1 MKKLGL
7 YAAGALALMIGGAAL
22 WSWFFPPDS
31 RTIYR
36 QAAPIYIAGPTKIVE
51 KIKTVEKRI
60 PVTVYVP
67 TPAQTEKLGLK
78 EPSGNL
84 IAVVETKPNDNGAVV
99 SVVVPE
105 PTPENPFPKAVVT
118 VTENEQDFFEWLG
131 TREASAWYGY
141 DANAQKVW
149 SAELEQ
155 NLWRTGPAVWKVRVG
170 VMGDGLAGTRGY
182 GLVGVGIRF

>member
-7 YAAGALALMIGGAAL
+7 YAAGALALMIGGATL
-22 WSWFFPPDS
+22 WSWFRPPIS

-51 KIKTVEKRI
+51 KIKTVEKKI

-67 TPAQTEKLGLK
+67 TPAQAEKLGLK

-84 IAVVETKPNDNGAVV
+84 LAVVEINPAPYGATATVMIPNAV
-99 SVVVPE
+99 
-105 PTPENPFPKAVVT
+105 PENPFPKAVVT
-118 VTENEQDFFEWLG
+118 VEENKQPFIEWLG

-141 DANAQKVW
+141 DANAKKVW

-155 NLWRTGPAVWKVRVG
+155 DLWRTGPAVWKVRAG
-170 VMGDGLAGTRGY
+170 VMGDSLAGTRAY
-182 GLVGVGIRF
+182 GLVGVGVKF